1 MNTGLNRL
9 KSWLRGRI
17 RQRVTKAGW
26 AYTLALIV
34 VALAAVGTA
43 NNLLFLIVAA
53 MLSVLLVSGFV
64 SRLSLAGLELDLAL
78 PEHIPARHKMAARI
92 RLRNHKRWIPSF
104 SILLQGAPGS
114 SFSSVLYFPVIGRGA
129 AVEELAE
136 VTFERR
142 GIYREDS
149 FLFSTRFPFGFTERR
164 AQVTLRRNVLVYP
177 SLAPRAEFDRILRE
191 IRGEIAAH
199 YRGRGSDF
207 YRIRPY
213 EPFESARHVDWKASA
228 HTGEL
233 QVREFEREQDNL
245 LEVFFDLEA
254 GPEHSSWFEQTV
266 ECCAYIA
273 WWAMERGARL
283 RFRTQDFDRYLPIEC
298 DVYHIL
304 RYLALVEPL
313 ARKTPPPDDENS
325 CQVVFTANAAK
336 MRAAGWVRARFY
348 EPDAAQAPTGAPQTR
363 SMDARSRRG
372 AGLSASGKRDASGEI
387 RRL

>member
-1 MNTGLNRL
+1 MRSAWKRL
-9 KSWLRGRI
+9 RAALDGGV
-17 RQRVTKAGW
+17 RQRVTRAGW
-26 AYTLALIV
+26 AYTLAVIV
-34 VALAAVGTA
+34 VGVAAVGTA

-53 MLSVLLVSGFV
+53 MLSALLVSGFI

-78 PEHIPARHKMAARI
+78 PEHISARHKVAGRI
-92 RLRNHKRWIPSF
+92 FLRNQKRWVPSF
-104 SILLQGAPGS
+104 SILLEGTPGS
-114 SFSSVLYFPVIGRGA
+114 SFSSAIYFPVIPGGA
-129 AVEELAE
+129 KIEEMVEVA
-136 VTFERR
+136 FERR

-164 AQVTLRRNVLVYP
+164 TQVTLRRDVLVYP
-177 SLAPRAEFDRILRE
+177 CLTPQDDFDRILRE

-233 QVREFEREQDNL
+233 QVREFEREQENL
-245 LEVFFDLEA
+245 LEVFFDVDVPA
-254 GPEHSSWFEQTV
+254 DRGQWFERTV

-283 RFRTQDFDRYLPIEC
+283 RFRTQEFDRYLPEEC

-304 RYLALVEPL
+304 KYLALVEPSS
-313 ARKTPPPDDENS
+313 RKVPPPDDENS
-325 CQVVFTANAAK
+325 CQIVFTSDAAK
-336 MRAAGWVRARFY
+336 MRDAGWVRARYY
-348 EPDAAQAPTGAPQTR
+348 EPGAMGEATVALQKGSKRPT
-363 SMDARSRRG
+363 
-372 AGLSASGKRDASGEI
+372 
-387 RRL
+387 